1 MAGYILLFYSNHGQL
16 DHLTPEEMQRLAA
29 DFGAWANQM
38 RTEGRFVGGNRL
50 RNDVRSV
57 AASAGRAVVTD
68 GPYAE
73 SKEIVGGYFNITA
86 ASFDEACA
94 VAAACP
100 SLKYGA
106 RVEVRQIFA

>member
-1 MAGYILLFYSNHGQL
+1 
-16 DHLTPEEMQRLAA
+16 
-29 DFGAWANQM
+29 M
-38 RTEGRFVGGNRL
+38 RAEGRYVGGDRL
-50 RNDVRSV
+50 TNDARSV
-57 AASAGRAVVTD
+57 AAPAGRTVVTD

-73 SKEIVGGYFNITA
+73 SKEIVGGYFSITA

-100 SLKYGA
+100 SLKYGG